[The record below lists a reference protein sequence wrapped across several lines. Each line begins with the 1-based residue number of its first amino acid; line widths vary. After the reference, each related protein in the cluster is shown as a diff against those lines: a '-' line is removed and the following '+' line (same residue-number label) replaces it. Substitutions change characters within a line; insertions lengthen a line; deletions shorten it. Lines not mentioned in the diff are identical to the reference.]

1 MNQAALRR
9 IFSEA
14 FMLSAEGR
22 TSRKMFWLAQVVY
35 MVIYFAV
42 IAVTFPFG
50 QFGQMVSLAVSLVI
64 LVFSWLLMIRRL
76 HDITRS
82 GWWSLLLFI
91 PVVGFIA
98 LIYFGCAQSSFG
110 ANRWGVM
117 PIE

>member
-1 MNQAALRR
+1 MR
-9 IFSEA
+9 
-14 FMLSAEGR
+14 
-22 TSRKMFWLAQVVY
+22 Y
-35 MVIYFAV
+35 
-42 IAVTFPFG
+42 
-50 QFGQMVSLAVSLVI
+50 VSVI